1 MCGRPESPAECP
13 DWEDEHC
20 RLSFSGIFE
29 ILRFSVSFGVIR
41 SARNTSPA
49 PNQVT
54 LSRALSKLG
63 FSSRSRAEQL
73 ISAGLVKVNGIVR
86 KDPGRWVDLLK
97 DGIRVEGKE
106 APRSAHRVLAFHKPA
121 GLVTSRRDERS
132 RKTVFDF
139 IGREA
144 DGLIAVGRL
153 DMDSSGLLLL
163 TNDHA
168 LADLLTDPAGDV
180 PKRYLVELDAP
191 LTDAAM
197 ETFSNGV
204 EISLRGKP
212 YLTKTGTIQRRS
224 KTEYEIE
231 IREGKNRQIRRMIQT
246 LGCSVKALKRLSVG
260 PVELEDLPE
269 GKWRILSEGELSR
282 LRQIAKPTNRPRGS

>member
-1 MCGRPESPAECP
+1 M
-13 DWEDEHC
+13 
-20 RLSFSGIFE
+20 
-29 ILRFSVSFGVIR
+29 IR

-73 ISAGLVKVNGIVR
+73 ISAGLVKVNGVVR